1 MTIPG
6 RIGYLAFET
15 LLMAVLGTV
24 LAAIASVPLAFMAA
38 RNTTPHP
45 AVYAVARAFITFCRA
60 MPDLLFAVLFV
71 RALGIGV
78 LPGILALALH
88 SIGMLGKLFA
98 DAIEQ
103 TDAGPREA
111 VRSTG
116 VGYFREMLNAVVP
129 QVIPSWIGTF
139 IYRIDI
145 NLRMSVVLGFVG
157 AGGIGFALQD
167 ALRGLIYPRA
177 LGIVLVILV
186 IIAAMELVAIGV
198 RRMLLTP
205 SQSNPRND
213 RVARFVFSFCLIGLT
228 ILALVVLKINP
239 VSLLTWVGPSVE
251 VFARMIPPNFDALGS
266 DLFTAA
272 RRPWRS
278 AWWPPRSA
286 SCCSIPVGIVA
297 ASNVTPHPSVYWFA
311 RSWILLVRA
320 VPELILAV
328 VFVAALGLGPIAGT
342 CALAIGS
349 IGFLAKLVADSI
361 EEIDPGPMEAVRSVG
376 GGWWKTLFS
385 AVIPQAM
392 PSMVG
397 SSLYMFDVNIRT
409 STILGIVGAGG
420 IGYLL
425 FESIRTLN
433 FDVAGAIVIVIFVD
447 RLRHR
452 KVVGMDPFAPRVTTA
467 AVWVGTGVELQ
478 KVEVP
483 DLTDGDTLVRVRLA
497 TVCGSDLHTVS
508 GRRDAPCPSVLGH
521 EAVGEVVALGDHNQ
535 LRVGDRVVWSVTVA
549 CGQCDRCGSGRTAKC
564 HTVRKVGH
572 EPFDGDWPLSG
583 AYAEHIVLPRGIA
596 VVRVP
601 DTMPDAVAAPAACAT
616 ATVMATWRPQVTSPG
631 DAC

>member
-1 MTIPG
+1 MNTSLAERPSGTPPVQRKPPRPDLLHLVMVGAVIATLVSAWAIDFAPTTLLNGLDEVAALLERMVPPRLDDPG
-6 RIGYLAFET
+6 RIGVLAIET

-45 AVYAVARAFITFCRA
+45 AVYAVARAVITFCRA

-103 TDAGPREA
+103 TDPGPREA

-139 IYRIDI
+139 VYRIDI

-198 RRMLLTP
+198 RRMLLSPT
-205 SQSNPRND
+205 QSDPRRD
-213 RVARFVFSFCLIGLT
+213 RIARIMFSGSIIALT
-228 ILALVVLKINP
+228 IAAFIALRINP
-239 VSLLTWVGPSVE
+239 WSLVTWVGPSVE
-251 VFARMIPPNFDALGS
+251 VFARMIPPNFGALGGA
-266 DLFTAA
+266 LFDAAAQTVAIGVVSTAIGVVL
-272 RRPWRS
+272 
-278 AWWPPRSA
+278 
-286 SCCSIPVGIVA
+286 SIPVGILA
-297 ASNVTPHPSVYWFA
+297 ARNITPHVWVYWLA
-311 RSWILLVRA
+311 RGWILLVRA

-349 IGFLAKLVADSI
+349 VGFLAKLVADAV
-361 EEIDPGPMEAVRSVG
+361 EEIDPGPLEAVHAVG

-392 PSMVG
+392 PAMVG
-397 SSLYMFDVNIRT
+397 SSLYLFDVNVRT

-433 FDVAGAIVIVIFVD
+433 FDVAGAIVIVIFVIVYAIE
-447 RLRHR
+447 R
-452 KVVGMDPFAPRVTTA
+452 
-467 AVWVGTGVELQ
+467 
-478 KVEVP
+478 
-483 DLTDGDTLVRVRLA
+483 
-497 TVCGSDLHTVS
+497 
-508 GRRDAPCPSVLGH
+508 
-521 EAVGEVVALGDHNQ
+521 
-535 LRVGDRVVWSVTVA
+535 
-549 CGQCDRCGSGRTAKC
+549 
-564 HTVRKVGH
+564 
-572 EPFDGDWPLSG
+572 LSG
-583 AYAEHIVLPRGIA
+583 WIRSRLV
-596 VVRVP
+596 
-601 DTMPDAVAAPAACAT
+601 
-616 ATVMATWRPQVTSPG
+616 
-631 DAC
+631 

>member
-1 MTIPG
+1 MTTEVTERPAASGPSAPNPKPPLPGLLQLVAIAAVLTTIVSAWSIEFAPTALIDGFDEVVALLERMVPPRLDDPG
-6 RIGYLAFET
+6 RIGGLAVET

-45 AVYAVARAFITFCRA
+45 AVYAVARAIITFCRA

-103 TDAGPREA
+103 TDPGPREA

-116 VGYFREMLNAVVP
+116 AGYFREMLNAVVP
-129 QVIPSWIGTF
+129 HVMPAWIGTF

-177 LGIVLVILV
+177 LGIVCVILA
-186 IIAAMELVAIGV
+186 IIVAMELLAILI

-205 SQSNPRND
+205 EQTSPARD
-213 RVARFVFSFCLIGLT
+213 RATRFVFSGLLIGT
-228 ILALVVLKINP
+228 VLASFVVLKINP
-239 VSLLTWVGPSVE
+239 VSLFTWVLPSIE
-251 VFARMIPPNFDALGS
+251 VFTRMIPPNFDALGS
-266 DLFTAA
+266 ELFVAAAQTVAIGVVSTAIGVVL
-272 RRPWRS
+272 
-278 AWWPPRSA
+278 
-286 SCCSIPVGIVA
+286 SIPVGILA
-297 ASNVTPHPSVYWFA
+297 ARNVTPNAAVYWFA
-311 RSWILLVRA
+311 RGWILLVRA

-349 IGFLAKLVADSI
+349 VGFLAKLVADAV
-361 EEIDPGPMEAVRSVG
+361 EEIDPGPMEAVKSVG
-376 GGWWKTLFS
+376 SGWWKTLFA
-385 AVIPQAM
+385 AVIPQSM
-392 PSMVG
+392 PAMVG
-397 SSLYMFDVNIRT
+397 SSLYLFDVNVRT

-433 FDVAGAIVIVIFVD
+433 FDVAGAIVIVIFVIVYAIE
-447 RLRHR
+447 R
-452 KVVGMDPFAPRVTTA
+452 
-467 AVWVGTGVELQ
+467 
-478 KVEVP
+478 
-483 DLTDGDTLVRVRLA
+483 
-497 TVCGSDLHTVS
+497 
-508 GRRDAPCPSVLGH
+508 
-521 EAVGEVVALGDHNQ
+521 
-535 LRVGDRVVWSVTVA
+535 
-549 CGQCDRCGSGRTAKC
+549 
-564 HTVRKVGH
+564 
-572 EPFDGDWPLSG
+572 LSG
-583 AYAEHIVLPRGIA
+583 WIRSRLV
-596 VVRVP
+596 
-601 DTMPDAVAAPAACAT
+601 
-616 ATVMATWRPQVTSPG
+616 
-631 DAC
+631 

>member
-1 MTIPG
+1 MTSTLTDAPDAAHERPSHRGRPPLPGLLHVVSIVAVIATVVSARSIDFLPTEIIDGFDEVVSLLERMVPPRLDDPG
-6 RIGYLAFET
+6 RIAGLAVET

-24 LAAIASVPLAFMAA
+24 LAAVASVPLAFMAA

-45 AVYAVARAFITFCRA
+45 AVYTVARGFITFCRA

-103 TDAGPREA
+103 SDPGPREA

-116 VGYFREMLNAVVP
+116 VGYVREMINAVIP

-139 IYRIDI
+139 VYRIDI

-177 LGIVLVILV
+177 LGIVCVILV
-186 IIAAMELVAIGV
+186 IIAAMELLAIII
-198 RRMLLTP
+198 RRVLLTP
-205 SQSNPRND
+205 AQSSPTRD
-213 RVARFVFSFCLIGLT
+213 RAIRFSFAGLLIGT
-228 ILALVVLKINP
+228 CIAAFIVLDINP
-239 VSLLTWVGPSVE
+239 LSLFTWVGPSVE
-251 VFARMIPPNFDALGS
+251 VFTRLVPPNFDALGI
-266 DLFTAA
+266 DLFAAAAQTVAIGVVSTAIGVVL
-272 RRPWRS
+272 
-278 AWWPPRSA
+278 
-286 SCCSIPVGIVA
+286 SIPVGILA
-297 ASNVTPHPSVYWFA
+297 ARNVTPSGAVYWCA
-311 RSWILLVRA
+311 RGWILLVRA

-328 VFVAALGLGPIAGT
+328 VFVAALGLGPVAGT

-349 IGFLAKLVADSI
+349 VGFLAKLVADAV

-392 PSMVG
+392 PAMVG
-397 SSLYMFDVNIRT
+397 SSLYLFDVNVRT

-433 FDVAGAIVIVIFVD
+433 FDVAGAIVLVIFV
-447 RLRHR
+447 
-452 KVVGMDPFAPRVTTA
+452 VVYTIER
-467 AVWVGTGVELQ
+467 
-478 KVEVP
+478 
-483 DLTDGDTLVRVRLA
+483 
-497 TVCGSDLHTVS
+497 
-508 GRRDAPCPSVLGH
+508 
-521 EAVGEVVALGDHNQ
+521 
-535 LRVGDRVVWSVTVA
+535 
-549 CGQCDRCGSGRTAKC
+549 
-564 HTVRKVGH
+564 
-572 EPFDGDWPLSG
+572 LSG
-583 AYAEHIVLPRGIA
+583 WIRSHLV
-596 VVRVP
+596 
-601 DTMPDAVAAPAACAT
+601 
-616 ATVMATWRPQVTSPG
+616 
-631 DAC
+631 

>member
-1 MTIPG
+1 MSIVAERPTEPRPAGSGSRRPLRPGLLPIIAVLAVATTVVSAWSIDFAPLALIDELDKVWALLERMVPPRLDDPG
-6 RIGYLAFET
+6 RIGVLAFET
-15 LLMAVLGTV
+15 LLMAILGTV

-103 TDAGPREA
+103 SDAGPREA

-129 QVIPSWIGTF
+129 QVVPSWIGTF
-139 IYRIDI
+139 VYRIDI

-186 IIAAMELVAIGV
+186 IIAAMELLAIGI
-198 RRMLLTP
+198 RRMLLSA
-205 SQSNPRND
+205 SQGDPRRD
-213 RVARFVFSFCLIGLT
+213 RYARVSFSAL
-228 ILALVVLKINP
+228 LVVSTVASFVVLDLNP
-239 VSLLTWVGPSVE
+239 LSLLTWVGPSLE
-251 VFARMIPPNFDALGS
+251 VFTRMIPPNFDALGNE
-266 DLFTAA
+266 LFIAAAQTVAIGVVSTAIGVVL
-272 RRPWRS
+272 
-278 AWWPPRSA
+278 
-286 SCCSIPVGIVA
+286 SIPVGILA
-297 ASNVTPHPSVYWFA
+297 ARNVTPHPAVYWMA
-311 RSWILLVRA
+311 RGWILVVRA

-342 CALAIGS
+342 CALAIAS
-349 IGFLAKLVADSI
+349 IGFLAKLVADSV
-361 EEIDPGPMEAVRSVG
+361 EEIDSGPMEAVRSVG
-376 GGWWKTLFS
+376 GGWWKTLTS
-385 AVIPQAM
+385 AVIPQAV

-397 SSLYMFDVNIRT
+397 SSLYMFDVNVRT

-420 IGYLL
+420 IGFLL

-433 FDVAGAIVIVIFVD
+433 FDVAGAIVLVIFVIVYAIE
-447 RLRHR
+447 R
-452 KVVGMDPFAPRVTTA
+452 
-467 AVWVGTGVELQ
+467 
-478 KVEVP
+478 
-483 DLTDGDTLVRVRLA
+483 
-497 TVCGSDLHTVS
+497 
-508 GRRDAPCPSVLGH
+508 
-521 EAVGEVVALGDHNQ
+521 
-535 LRVGDRVVWSVTVA
+535 
-549 CGQCDRCGSGRTAKC
+549 
-564 HTVRKVGH
+564 
-572 EPFDGDWPLSG
+572 LSG
-583 AYAEHIVLPRGIA
+583 WIRSRLV
-596 VVRVP
+596 
-601 DTMPDAVAAPAACAT
+601 
-616 ATVMATWRPQVTSPG
+616 
-631 DAC
+631 

>member
-1 MTIPG
+1 VSISVADRPTEPKPPGPVSWRAPGLLPLLSLLAVLATLVAAWYIDFAPAAVIDGLDEVGALLERMMPPRLDDPG
-6 RIGYLAFET
+6 RIGVLAFET
-15 LLMAVLGTV
+15 LMMPILGTV
-24 LAAIASVPLAFMAA
+24 LAAVASVPLAFMAA

-88 SIGMLGKLFA
+88 SIGMLAKLFA

-103 TDAGPREA
+103 TDPGPREA

-139 IYRIDI
+139 VYRIDI

-167 ALRGLIYPRA
+167 ALRGLVYPRA

-186 IIAAMELVAIGV
+186 IIAAMELLAIGI

-205 SQSNPRND
+205 SQSSPHRD
-213 RVARFVFSFCLIGLT
+213 RIARIFFSALLILST
-228 ILALVVLKINP
+228 LAAFVVLEINP
-239 VSLLTWVGPSVE
+239 LSLVTWVGPSLE
-251 VFARMIPPNFDALGS
+251 VFTRMIPPNFEALGS
-266 DLFTAA
+266 DLFVAAAQTVAIGVVATAIGVVL
-272 RRPWRS
+272 
-278 AWWPPRSA
+278 
-286 SCCSIPVGIVA
+286 SIPVGILA
-297 ASNVTPHPSVYWFA
+297 ARNVSPHAAVYWVA

-328 VFVAALGLGPIAGT
+328 VFVAALGLGPVAGT

-349 IGFLAKLVADSI
+349 IGFLAKLVADAV

-376 GGWWKTLFS
+376 GGWWKTLTS
-385 AVIPQAM
+385 AVLPQAM
-392 PSMVG
+392 PALVG

-420 IGYLL
+420 IGFLL

-433 FDVAGAIVIVIFVD
+433 FDVAGAIVLVIFVIVYAIE
-447 RLRHR
+447 R
-452 KVVGMDPFAPRVTTA
+452 
-467 AVWVGTGVELQ
+467 
-478 KVEVP
+478 
-483 DLTDGDTLVRVRLA
+483 
-497 TVCGSDLHTVS
+497 VS
-508 GRRDAPCPSVLGH
+508 G
-521 EAVGEVVALGDHNQ
+521 
-535 LRVGDRVVWSVTVA
+535 W
-549 CGQCDRCGSGRTAKC
+549 
-564 HTVRKVGH
+564 VRARLV
-572 EPFDGDWPLSG
+572 
-583 AYAEHIVLPRGIA
+583 
-596 VVRVP
+596 
-601 DTMPDAVAAPAACAT
+601 
-616 ATVMATWRPQVTSPG
+616 
-631 DAC
+631 

>member
-1 MTIPG
+1 MSTTLKEPPVQPESPRRRRAGPPVPGMLPLLAIGALIATVVSAWSIEFAPATLLDGLDEVARLLDRMFPPRLDDPG
-6 RIGYLAFET
+6 RIGVLAVET
-15 LLMAVLGTV
+15 LLMAILGTV

-103 TDAGPREA
+103 TDPGPREA

-116 VGYFREMLNAVVP
+116 VGYFREMINAVVP

-139 IYRIDI
+139 VYRIDI

-186 IIAAMELVAIGV
+186 IIVAMELVAIGV

-205 SQSNPRND
+205 SQSDPRRD
-213 RVARFVFSFCLIGLT
+213 RAMRFVSSLSLIGLT
-228 ILALVVLKINP
+228 IAALVVLKINP
-239 VSLLTWVGPSVE
+239 LSLLTWVGPSIE

-266 DLFTAA
+266 ALFT
-272 RRPWRS
+272 S
-278 AWWPPRSA
+278 AVQTVAIGVVSTA
-286 SCCSIPVGIVA
+286 IGIVLSIPVGILA
-297 ASNVTPHPSVYWFA
+297 ARNVSPNATVYWFA
-311 RSWILLVRA
+311 RGWILLVRS

-349 IGFLAKLVADSI
+349 IGFLAKLVADAV

-385 AVIPQAM
+385 AVVPQAM
-392 PSMVG
+392 PAMVG

-433 FDVAGAIVIVIFVD
+433 FDVAGAIVLVIFVIVYAIE
-447 RLRHR
+447 R
-452 KVVGMDPFAPRVTTA
+452 
-467 AVWVGTGVELQ
+467 
-478 KVEVP
+478 
-483 DLTDGDTLVRVRLA
+483 
-497 TVCGSDLHTVS
+497 
-508 GRRDAPCPSVLGH
+508 
-521 EAVGEVVALGDHNQ
+521 
-535 LRVGDRVVWSVTVA
+535 
-549 CGQCDRCGSGRTAKC
+549 
-564 HTVRKVGH
+564 
-572 EPFDGDWPLSG
+572 LSG
-583 AYAEHIVLPRGIA
+583 WIRSRLV
-596 VVRVP
+596 
-601 DTMPDAVAAPAACAT
+601 
-616 ATVMATWRPQVTSPG
+616 
-631 DAC
+631 

>member
-1 MTIPG
+1 MSTTIADRPVEPEERRRRVGLPSKGMLPALTLAAVIATLVSAWYIDFAPTTLIDGLDEVGRLLDRMFPPRLDDPG
-6 RIGYLAFET
+6 RIGGLAVET
-15 LLMAVLGTV
+15 LLMALLGTV
-24 LAAIASVPLAFMAA
+24 LAAVASVPLAFMAA

-116 VGYFREMLNAVVP
+116 VGYFREMINAVIP

-177 LGIVLVILV
+177 LGIVLVILALIV
-186 IIAAMELVAIGV
+186 AMELVAIGV
-198 RRMLLTP
+198 RRTLLVP
-205 SQSNPRND
+205 AQSNPRRD
-213 RVARFVFSFCLIGLT
+213 RAVRFISSGVLAGLT
-228 ILALVVLKINP
+228 VAAFIVLQLNP
-239 VSLLTWVGPSVE
+239 LSLLTWVGPSVE
-251 VFARMIPPNFDALGS
+251 VFTRMVPPNFDAVG
-266 DLFTAA
+266 TAL
-272 RRPWRS
+272 WS
-278 AWWPPRSA
+278 AAAQTVAIGVVSTA
-286 SCCSIPVGIVA
+286 IGIVLSIPVGILA
-297 ASNVTPHPSVYWFA
+297 ARNVTPNGTLYWLA
-311 RSWILLVRA
+311 RGWILAVRA

-328 VFVAALGLGPIAGT
+328 IFVAALGLGPVAGT

-349 IGFLAKLVADSI
+349 VGFLAKLVADSV
-361 EEIDPGPMEAVRSVG
+361 EEIDSGPMEAVRSVG

-392 PSMVG
+392 PAMVG

-433 FDVAGAIVIVIFVD
+433 FDVAGAIVLVIFV
-447 RLRHR
+447 
-452 KVVGMDPFAPRVTTA
+452 VVYAIER
-467 AVWVGTGVELQ
+467 
-478 KVEVP
+478 
-483 DLTDGDTLVRVRLA
+483 
-497 TVCGSDLHTVS
+497 
-508 GRRDAPCPSVLGH
+508 
-521 EAVGEVVALGDHNQ
+521 
-535 LRVGDRVVWSVTVA
+535 
-549 CGQCDRCGSGRTAKC
+549 
-564 HTVRKVGH
+564 
-572 EPFDGDWPLSG
+572 LSG
-583 AYAEHIVLPRGIA
+583 WIRSRLV
-596 VVRVP
+596 
-601 DTMPDAVAAPAACAT
+601 
-616 ATVMATWRPQVTSPG
+616 
-631 DAC
+631 